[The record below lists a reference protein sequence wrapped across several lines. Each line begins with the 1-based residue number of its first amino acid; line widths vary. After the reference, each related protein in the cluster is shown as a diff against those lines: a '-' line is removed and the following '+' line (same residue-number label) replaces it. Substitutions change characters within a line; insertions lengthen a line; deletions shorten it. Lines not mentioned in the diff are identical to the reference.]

1 MEEGIIKKNG
11 SSKQDLNSSS
21 SKKNKGALCLGTS
34 KNNNVSEKGHHH
46 NHQGARNS
54 GVDAGRFQRAEE
66 SLRTV
71 MYLSCW
77 GPN

>member
-1 MEEGIIKKNG
+1 MEEGIKDGSQRKNFISYHKG
-11 SSKQDLNSSS
+11 FSRIIHCPSKSNNRDAN
-21 SKKNKGALCLGTS
+21 
-34 KNNNVSEKGHHH
+34 NNNV
-46 NHQGARNS
+46 
-54 GVDAGRFQRAEE
+54 DRFKKAEE

>member
-1 MEEGIIKKNG
+1 MEEGIKPTKHNNLVTSQKGSARIAASAPSKTHSTIVSNG
-11 SSKQDLNSSS
+11 YENVVHQ
-21 SKKNKGALCLGTS
+21 AS
-34 KNNNVSEKGHHH
+34 KNSN
-46 NHQGARNS
+46 
-54 GVDAGRFQRAEE
+54 VDAADRFKKAEE

>member
-1 MEEGIIKKNG
+1 MRATQLIRDQVSTRCE
-11 SSKQDLNSSS
+11 SSLRNFRDSPAARQI
-21 SKKNKGALCLGTS
+21 
-34 KNNNVSEKGHHH
+34 VSPTR
-46 NHQGARNS
+46 RNAAAAATTTAAD
-54 GVDAGRFQRAEE
+54 VVKVKAAEE

>member
-34 KNNNVSEKGHHH
+34 KNNVSEKGHHH

>member
-1 MEEGIIKKNG
+1 MEKGIKPTKDNLVSSHKSSARIATSGPSESHHRIVGNG
-11 SSKQDLNSSS
+11 YQNVLHQE
-21 SKKNKGALCLGTS
+21 A
-34 KNNNVSEKGHHH
+34 KNNNV
-46 NHQGARNS
+46 
-54 GVDAGRFQRAEE
+54 DAADRFKKAEE